1 LNCIAHFAVPAVN
14 RCGIC
19 GAGLCPACSTR
30 FTLVR
35 CEPCL
40 LKGNREATK
49 QAYKGL
55 CITVILFAIGIYVGF
70 LWASSLGLPGKQI
83 VGTGMPFQMSPQSTA
98 ASTYPRK
105 HQSPASA
112 LSSKQKAPSSPVP
125 VPASPQNSPTQ
136 RAEGLSFGRKVLFSC
151 FLGWVVACVYWGIK
165 TVRQQTRMIVAG
177 TPGMILW
184 SFVGYFMGSIM
195 VGAIAL
201 PRLMR
206 TWIRDIVIS
215 RRYLALR
222 NNNF

>member
-1 LNCIAHFAVPAVN
+1 
-14 RCGIC
+14 
-19 GAGLCPACSTR
+19 
-30 FTLVR
+30 
-35 CEPCL
+35 
-40 LKGNREATK
+40 
-49 QAYKGL
+49 
-55 CITVILFAIGIYVGF
+55 
-70 LWASSLGLPGKQI
+70 
-83 VGTGMPFQMSPQSTA
+83 
-98 ASTYPRK
+98 
-105 HQSPASA
+105 
-112 LSSKQKAPSSPVP
+112 
-125 VPASPQNSPTQ
+125 
-136 RAEGLSFGRKVLFSC
+136 
-151 FLGWVVACVYWGIK
+151 VYWGIK